1 MSDYKHKSGM
11 GSLFPNKYKEKE
23 NQPDLKG
30 TMTDLNGKVWEIAGW
45 NGTTQ
50 AGDPKISIKQSKPY
64 VKPDDKES
72 KDGDEMPF

>member
-1 MSDYKHKSGM
+1 
-11 GSLFPNKYKEKE
+11 
-23 NQPDLKG
+23 
-30 TMTDLNGKVWEIAGW
+30 MTDLNGVEWELAGW

-72 KDGDEMPF
+72 KDGDGMPF